1 MSTHISPETQAIQSW
16 CLPTVVLVTADW
28 RTPIIWAD
36 RELESTVTRFLKKW
50 AGLAKCTNITLLY
63 LPTKRSGLNLSALT
77 SLYKRLQVSRQSQL
91 LMSPDGSVRLLVERN
106 LQHELSMM
114 RKKFKLAD
122 EVKKNLP
129 LSTHVSAD
137 LGSDYNFPQHI
148 TSHQLT
154 WSQILWV
161 EWWFRCSDPLWDN
174 NGQCRRKKTNKVRGT
189 DTKHTTSWL
198 HTTTLITVQ
207 VGARGVPHDWLK
219 TLKHELKLS
228 SNGFSSLLNQ
238 VSWKQFED
246 HLRERERER
255 EIEREREREKERER
269 EIKRERER
277 EREKSTC
284 LCRPNK
290 IGLPKNF
297 LLQDSWTAL
306 TLQAVQTSLP

>member
-1 MSTHISPETQAIQSW
+1 MSPETQAIQSW

-106 LQHELSMM
+106 LQHELSML

-122 EVKKNLP
+122 MVKKNLP

-148 TSHQLT
+148 TSHQPT
-154 WSQILWV
+154 WSQILWGGMMV
-161 EWWFRCSDPLWDN
+161 QMLTIPFGTTMANAAE
-174 NGQCRRKKTNKVRGT
+174 RKQTRYEE
-189 DTKHTTSWL
+189 
-198 HTTTLITVQ
+198 LIQSTQ
-207 VGARGVPHDWLK
+207 KACYTQLR
-219 TLKHELKLS
+219 
-228 SNGFSSLLNQ
+228 SSLF
-238 VSWKQFED
+238 K
-246 HLRERERER
+246 
-255 EIEREREREKERER
+255 
-269 EIKRERER
+269 
-277 EREKSTC
+277 
-284 LCRPNK
+284 
-290 IGLPKNF
+290 
-297 LLQDSWTAL
+297 
-306 TLQAVQTSLP
+306 